1 MKILPDK
8 LSRYAAVATLFLKY
22 GRKNVS
28 PTTPGALTTEVPKP
42 DADDEAPE
50 QLARDLEALG
60 PTFVKL
66 GQVLSSRPDLL
77 PKPYLDALERLQ
89 DNVKPFPFPDV
100 QAIIEA
106 DLGVRLSKAFTT
118 FDEKPLAAASLGQ
131 VHRATLRDGTQV
143 AVKVQRPDIALQV
156 AKDLEA
162 LEEIAGFLE
171 RHSDTGKQYDVV
183 GMVAE
188 FREAITAEL
197 DYLKEANNLRLIAK
211 NLAEYEM
218 VVVPQPIEGYV
229 STRVLTMQYISG
241 TKVTAIA
248 PIVRLELDGTLLG
261 ETLIKAYLK
270 QIVIDGVF
278 HADPHPGN
286 VFVTDDGRL
295 ALLDLGMIGR
305 ITPAMQE
312 KLLKLLLAISEGRGE
327 EAAEVTVVL
336 GEKLPGFDEPAFKKA
351 IATLVGRYG
360 HESLADLQIGRVFIE
375 LNDVTREHHMRPPAE
390 LTMLGKTL
398 LHLDEVARALKPD
411 LDVNESIRRNSS
423 DLMSRRVRK
432 AATSGSA
439 FGAILEAKEFVE
451 KLPGRVNR
459 VLDSLA
465 ASELKMKVEI
475 IDEGAI
481 IGGLQKVANRITLGL
496 ILASLIIGAAMMMRI
511 ETNFRILGYPGL
523 AMILFILAATGAGYL
538 AVQIMLHDRVPKRR

>member
-1 MKILPDK
+1 VHILPDK

-22 GRKNVS
+22 GRSKAGPS
-28 PTTPGALTTEVPKP
+28 TTALATELTES
-42 DADDEAPE
+42 ADDAQAAE

-66 GQVLSSRPDLL
+66 GQVLSSRPDLM
-77 PKPYLDALERLQ
+77 PEAYIEALERLQ

-100 QAIIEA
+100 QAIIEE
-106 DLGVRLSKAFTT
+106 DLGVRLSKAFDT

-143 AVKVQRPDIALQV
+143 AVKVQRLDVAQQV
-156 AKDLEA
+156 GKDLEA
-162 LEEIAGFLE
+162 LEEVARFVE
-171 RHSDTGKQYDVV
+171 KHTDTGKQYDAV

-211 NLAEYEM
+211 NLSEFEM

-229 STRVLTMQYISG
+229 STRVLTMHYVSG
-241 TKVTAIA
+241 TKVTAIS
-248 PIVRLELDGTLLG
+248 PVVRLDLDGELLG

-286 VFVTDDGRL
+286 VFVTDDCRL

-312 KLLKLLLAISEGRGE
+312 KLLKLLLAVSEGRGE
-327 EAAEVTVVL
+327 EAAEVSVVL
-336 GEKLPGFDEPAFKKA
+336 GEKQPDFDEPAFKRA
-351 IATLVGRYG
+351 IATLVARYG
-360 HESLADLQIGRVFIE
+360 HETLANVQIGRIFIE
-375 LNDVTREHHMRPPAE
+375 LNNVSREQHMRPPAE

-411 LDVNESIRRNSS
+411 IDVNESIRRNSS

-432 AATSGSA
+432 VISSGSV
-439 FGAILEAKEFVE
+439 FGAILEAKEFAE

-496 ILASLIIGAAMMMRI
+496 ILASLIVGAAMMMRI
-511 ETNFRILGYPGL
+511 ETDFRILGYPGL
-523 AMILFILAATGAGYL
+523 AMILFMLAATGAGYL
-538 AVQIMLHDRVPKRR
+538 AVQILLHDRAPKHR